1 MKIGLIKMF
10 YLNDARLIVMQ
21 KKFLYQIFFK
31 RYIFYEKYCQTMK
44 EVQVKGVK
52 ITKEKRKYRG
62 RKSIEVDLVQ
72 FE

>member
-1 MKIGLIKMF
+1 
-10 YLNDARLIVMQ
+10 
-21 KKFLYQIFFK
+21 
-31 RYIFYEKYCQTMK
+31 MK
-44 EVQVKGVK
+44 EVQVEGVK